1 MLNIHPLYSS
11 SSGNLFHID
20 NGGRTNILIDAGVTY
35 KAINDGL
42 KSLDKDISNISAVL
56 ITHEHSDHI
65 KGLPLLCR
73 KNTNIPIYA
82 CGKTAD
88 LLSELLKEKNISA
101 NIIKTEYDK
110 PFQINGIEILPFE
123 TPHDAIMPC
132 GFRIKSG
139 NTTLSYATDLGHMT
153 GDVFDHLKFS
163 DYIILEA
170 NYDTAMLDFGKYPFH
185 LKRRIKS
192 PVGHLSNDV
201 SATTIARLAKL
212 GQANFL
218 LAHLSENNN
227 NEDIAFN
234 TIITTLKQND
244 IDTDHLNINF
254 ASKTLSS
261 EEYNIC

>member
-1 MLNIHPLYSS
+1 MINLHPLYSS

-20 NGGRTNILIDAGVTY
+20 NGRTNILIDAGVTY

-42 KSLDKDISNISAVL
+42 KSLDKNISNISAVL

-73 KNTNIPIYA
+73 KSNIPIYA

-88 LLSELLKEKNISA
+88 YISELLKEKNISA
-101 NIIKTEYDK
+101 NIIKIEYDK
-110 PFQINGIEILPFE
+110 PFNLNGFEILPFE

-132 GFRIKSG
+132 GYRIKSG
-139 NTTLSYATDLGHMT
+139 NTTLSYATDLGHMS
-153 GDVFDHLKFS
+153 GEVFENLKNS
-163 DYIILEA
+163 DYIVLEA
-170 NYDTAMLDFGKYPFH
+170 NYDSAMLDFGKYPFN
-185 LKRRIKS
+185 LKRRIKG
-192 PVGHLSNDV
+192 PTGHLSNDTC
-201 SATTIARLAKL
+201 AMTISRLAKL

-227 NEDIAFN
+227 NEELAFN
-234 TIITTLKQND
+234 TIVTTLKQND
-244 IDTDHLNINF
+244 IDIDNININF
-254 ASKTLSS
+254 ASKSLSS